1 MKRFDKTLHASNDA
15 AAKNAVIEWLEAD
28 DWDVVEN
35 PDIYGIDLI
44 AERDGRR
51 IYIEVEIK
59 RGWSGSFPFK
69 SLHIPKRKEK
79 FIHPNVLFMVLD
91 FTLTQAYV
99 VTAETLSRCGLI
111 EKNTSLTK
119 EPDQFFEIPLT
130 WAFYYDIEKPSQR
143 RG

>member
-28 DWDVVEN
+28 DWDVAEN
-35 PDIYGIDLI
+35 PDVYGVDLI

-51 IYIEVEIK
+51 IWVEVEIK
-59 RGWSGSFPFK
+59 RGWTGDFPFR

-79 FIHPNVLFMVLD
+79 FIRPGVLFMVLD

-99 VTAETLSRCGLI
+99 VTAETLSRCSLI
-111 EKNTSLTK
+111 EKNTSLTS
-119 EPDQFFEIPLT
+119 EPDQFFEVPLT
-130 WAFYYDIEKPSQR
+130 WAFLYDIEKPSQR